1 MSILEMKVPSPG
13 ESITEVEIATWL
25 VKDGDYVQKDQPIAE
40 VDSDKATLELPA
52 EESGVITLKAEEGDV
67 VQVGQVVCLIDMDA
81 AKPEGGAAPAAEAP
95 KQEEAPK
102 AAEPAKQEAP
112 KQEAPKP
119 APAAPQS
126 YATGSP
132 SPAAKKILDEKGI
145 DASQVSGSGRDGRIS
160 KTDAELAA
168 VPAMGGSSLTS
179 TGARSTTTTKLSV
192 LRRKIAQRLVSVK
205 NETAM
210 LTTFNEVDMSE
221 IFRLRKQY
229 KEEFAQKHGVGL
241 GFMSFFTKA
250 VTRALQ
256 MYPDVNAS
264 IDGDF
269 KTNYDFCDI
278 SIAVSGPKGLM
289 VPVLRN
295 AENMSF
301 ANVEGNIKDLAIKVR
316 DGKITV
322 DEMTGGT
329 FTITNGGTFGS
340 MLSTPII
347 NPPQSAILGMHNI
360 IQRPVAVDGQ
370 VVIRPMMYVAMSYDH
385 RIIDGK
391 ESVGFLVAVKEG
403 IDNPV
408 EILLGGDEKKG
419 LGL

>member
-25 VKDGDYVQKDQPIAE
+25 VKDGDYVEKDQAIAE

-52 EESGVITLKAEEGDV
+52 EESGIITLKAEEGEV
-67 VQVGQVVCLIDMDA
+67 VKVGQVVCLIDRSASKPAGETA
-81 AKPEGGAAPAAEAP
+81 ALEPAKEEPKAETPKP
-95 KQEEAPK
+95 EAPK
-102 AAEPAKQEAP
+102 AT
-112 KQEAPKP
+112 P
-119 APAAPQS
+119 APAT
-126 YATGSP
+126 YATSAP

-145 DASQVSGSGRDGRIS
+145 EPATVSGTGRDGRIT
-160 KTDAELAA
+160 KEDAQNATPG
-168 VPAMGGSSLTS
+168 VPAMGVSNTGSR
-179 TGARSTTTTKLSV
+179 AQTTTKLSV
-192 LRRKIAQRLVSVK
+192 LRRKLAARLVSVK

-221 IFRLRKQY
+221 IFRIRKQY
-229 KEEFAQKHGVGL
+229 KDEFAAKHGVGL

-256 MYPDVNAS
+256 MYPDVNAM

-269 KTNYDFCDI
+269 KINNDFCDI

-295 AENMSF
+295 AENLTLRG
-301 ANVEGNIKDLAIKVR
+301 VEANIKELATKVR
-316 DGKITV
+316 DGKITI

-329 FTITNGGTFGS
+329 FTITNGGVFGS

-360 IQRPVAVDGQ
+360 IERPVAVKGE
-370 VVIRPMMYVAMSYDH
+370 VVIRPMMYVALSYDH
-385 RIIDGK
+385 RIIDGR
-391 ESVGFLVAVKEG
+391 ESVGFLVAVKEAL
-403 IDNPV
+403 DNPV
-408 EILLGGDEKKG
+408 EILMGGDERKA
-419 LGL
+419 LEL

>member
-25 VKDGDYVQKDQPIAE
+25 VKDGDYVEKDQAIAE

-52 EESGVITLKAEEGDV
+52 EESGIITLKAEEGEV
-67 VQVGQVVCLIDMDA
+67 VKVGQVVCLIDRSA
-81 AKPEGGAAPAAEAP
+81 SKPAGETATPAPAKEEP
-95 KQEEAPK
+95 KV
-102 AAEPAKQEAP
+102 
-112 KQEAPKP
+112 EAPKP
-119 APAAPQS
+119 EVPKATPAPAT
-126 YATGSP
+126 YATSAP

-145 DASQVSGSGRDGRIS
+145 EPATVSGTGRDGRIT
-160 KTDAELAA
+160 KEDAQNAA
-168 VPAMGGSSLTS
+168 PGVPAMGVSNAGSR
-179 TGARSTTTTKLSV
+179 AQTTTKLSV
-192 LRRKIAQRLVSVK
+192 LRRKLAARLVSVK

-221 IFRLRKQY
+221 IFRIRKQY
-229 KEEFAQKHGVGL
+229 KDEFAAKHGVGL

-256 MYPDVNAS
+256 MYPDVNAM

-269 KTNYDFCDI
+269 KINNDFCDI

-295 AENMSF
+295 AENLTLRG
-301 ANVEGNIKDLAIKVR
+301 VEANIKELATKVR
-316 DGKITV
+316 DGKITI

-329 FTITNGGTFGS
+329 FTITNGGVFGS

-360 IQRPVAVDGQ
+360 IERPVAVKGQ
-370 VVIRPMMYVAMSYDH
+370 VVIRPMMYVAVSYDH
-385 RIIDGK
+385 RIIDGR
-391 ESVGFLVAVKEG
+391 ESVGFLVAIKEAL
-403 IDNPV
+403 DNPV
-408 EILLGGDEKKG
+408 EILMGGDERKA
-419 LGL
+419 LEL